1 MENVAPVILLILFAV
16 LPLVNYILSRL
27 RRRFQPP
34 PLPRQPT
41 PDMGFRRQVAPS
53 AVRDTREVAPLTP
66 PAEPVMPRRELGTKR
81 TLFMTRRDLRRAI
94 IAITILGPCRANQPL
109 D

>member
-1 MENVAPVILLILFAV
+1 MENLAPVILLILFAL

-34 PLPRQPT
+34 PPPRQT
-41 PDMGFRRQVAPS
+41 MPDLGFRRQTVPS
-53 AVRDTREVAPLTP
+53 AAHDIREAERVTP
-66 PAEPVMPRRELGTKR
+66 PAESITPRRERGSR
-81 TLFMTRRDLRRAI
+81 RALFVTRRDLRDAI
-94 IAITILGPCRANQPL
+94 IAMTILGPCRANQPQ